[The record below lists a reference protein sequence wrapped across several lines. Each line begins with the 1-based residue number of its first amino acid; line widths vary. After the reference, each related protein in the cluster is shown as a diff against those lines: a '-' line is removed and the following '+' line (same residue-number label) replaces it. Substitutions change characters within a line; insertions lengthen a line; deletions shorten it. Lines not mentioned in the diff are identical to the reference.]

1 MTVNP
6 IDVTTSTGLAD
17 LTAGLAVG
25 VPVKVYGTPQA
36 DSTLKAYAIAYKSN
50 ADVYA
55 VQGYDAA
62 QLLGAGLKAVN
73 GDLAKRDQLTA
84 AMRKSTVDS
93 PRGKFTLSAAGNPV
107 QDIYLRE
114 VKGNNNEF
122 RSVAVK
128 ALADPAR
135 GCKL

>member
-1 MTVNP
+1 ML
-6 IDVTTSTGLAD
+6 TTLHYAD
-17 LTAGLAVG
+17 DLN
-25 VPVKVYGTPQA
+25 TPKNNA
-36 DSTLKAYAIAYKSN
+36 FRKAYALAYKSQP
-50 ADVYA
+50 DVYA

-62 QLLGAGLKAVN
+62 QILGAGLKAVN
-73 GDLAKRDQLTA
+73 GDLAKRDQLSA
-84 AMRKSTVDS
+84 AMRKTVVDS
-93 PRGKFTLSAAGNPV
+93 PRGKFTISPAGNPV

-128 ALADPAR
+128 SLSDPAR